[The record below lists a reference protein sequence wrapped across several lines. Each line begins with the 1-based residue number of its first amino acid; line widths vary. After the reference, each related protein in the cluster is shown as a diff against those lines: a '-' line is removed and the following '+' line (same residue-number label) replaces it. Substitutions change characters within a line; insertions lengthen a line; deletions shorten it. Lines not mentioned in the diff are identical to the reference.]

1 MAEPAIEGLDEL
13 IQTIR
18 RLPKELVPKGGPLRK
33 ALAKGARMWRAQAKR
48 NAQAIGG
55 PGIKNTRTG
64 QARLAD
70 NIISRVDRDP
80 KRDGYTHRYFV
91 GYRSKVF
98 WGSFL
103 ERGTEKQ
110 PAQPFLAPVPDQ
122 VGRAVVKA
130 ISDEMAR
137 QVDLA
142 VLKAKAR

>member
-13 IQTIR
+13 IRTIR

-33 ALAKGARMWRAQAKR
+33 ALAKGARMWRKQAKQ
-48 NAQAIGG
+48 NAEALGG
-55 PGIKNTRTG
+55 PGVKNSRTG
-64 QARLAD
+64 NIRLKD
-70 NIISRVDRDP
+70 SIISRVDRDP
-80 KRDGYTHRYFV
+80 RRDGFTHRYFV
-91 GYRSKVF
+91 GFKPRAF
-98 WGSFL
+98 WGAFV

-122 VGRAVVKA
+122 VGRSVVRA

-142 VLKAKAR
+142 VLKAKGR

>member
-18 RLPKELVPKGGPLRK
+18 RLPNELVPKGGPLRK
-33 ALAKGARMWRAQAKR
+33 ALAKGARMWRKQAKQ
-48 NAQAIGG
+48 NASSLG
-55 PGIKNTRTG
+55 PGVKNKKTG
-64 QARLAD
+64 DRRLKD
-70 NIISRVDRDP
+70 SIVLRVDRDP
-80 KRDGYTHRYFV
+80 KRDGFTHRYFV
-91 GYRSKVF
+91 GYRADAY
-98 WGSFL
+98 WGAFV